1 MELSPEI
8 YAWLVSIDILDDS
21 VYDKEKDINNKTNYP
36 QYPNLPASVANFE
49 FSENGN
55 IKLSQTVTRQ
65 ITVGTFFPKLFSK
78 VNILMNE
85 LYGNIYKDDE
95 TLTQVVDNDQ
105 ATIKLHNW
113 DLIIQSLKNYYG
125 ISFEDDFKTLLIAG
139 DMNSFNILFEKLYTF
154 YCELKSRIEKEI
166 NTKLL
171 KENKQKE
178 AVPIYEKEKLGEL
191 PKIRFNEDIVDLDA
205 LTDEVAKLK
214 QLNQTRSV
222 LEFIIVAI
230 CKSMSLNSKQA
241 AALLTDNKKYLIH
254 ILTKGLTNKNFEPVI
269 FFYQSILGNIDYFM
283 KLLEIN
289 SIAYPNQISKNIELS
304 LSTFKPGLLSKNM
317 EVVFICSRLLSKIAL
332 ECIENNL
339 ISAAWD
345 WFISPNGGLEGCLLC
360 FKKHNDASEVVVTL
374 MNNFGRFHI
383 YELFTVYLKQFLQ
396 SDGAY
401 FTFVSDILPTFSKLS
416 NFCDEFE
423 KNNLKKF
430 FLDYILE
437 ISRSPNLNERIKS
450 ALFLAEILI
459 SFSIYFTSEEENYR
473 ILSIFKS
480 LYKDNNHLVQFTS
493 ICQLFR
499 VLLVFSSERNT
510 FVPIIYKTLIFC
522 FIEYHHDLSIR
533 ELMLSN
539 FSYLF
544 KVVLSIPVG
553 IMVEPYVKQIQ
564 YNLGK
569 TYYFNLNDISFLTT
583 VARHPRYNVKEA
595 MLTLDVLGKI
605 FYDIGQEEAMEV
617 EAFKTNT
624 YRGIYFNKVIN
635 SLFTMILSRYL
646 IHEIGV
652 EFTFKFVKMSILSFC
667 KLDKMLSDKIYLHAI
682 VLNVNAEEEKSK
694 LIFEEDVILNERE
707 TKFYINFRSL
717 TKQIIVQ
724 LILDILSINNT
735 FINGV
740 IKNLLV
746 GAELRHYQVYK
757 FYNIGLSKMLSHFGE
772 PHNLVYYYNVNIDE
786 LDIDRE
792 FVKQV
797 ELIYDR
803 APEQKAPAVPTET
816 EGNNK
821 KRKSEKMSFIEK
833 NKNMLKYIS
842 NKVVNN
848 IKNNKNEKKLAPI
861 KQKKFYLQGNS
872 KNKISNFDKYSDN
885 NNIHSVN
892 TTIDFKNPTQIHRSS
907 INSNNNNLS
916 LYHLNDEQI
925 SQLKYL
931 KEEVV
936 ERNNAKK
943 LHPEQFYIEEHAK
956 YSLHQ
961 KSESK
966 KTDDIKLLP
975 GQISNNITLLD
986 LNDEEDRD
994 IIILKKFI
1002 KEYEGFF
1009 KEVFKKY
1016 CGSTY
1021 KALTGKNF
1029 EAIKEISDTITVSEI
1044 TKMFKQHN
1052 IIDKEISKEDIQSI
1066 ITLMNSKV
1074 FKKRS
1079 LLGGITYEEF
1089 IEDFI
1094 QISYYAFVKP
1104 PYFYRHF
1111 TIADYPEEMI
1121 KLFSAQFPENMKYY
1135 NPETILTK
1143 SEREICNGLDKQLQ
1157 ISNFVKLPK
1166 THKKIL
1172 VTEINFKYI
1181 VPECMYMVLGESNTI
1196 CLELIDEFIK
1206 KAIQSHVL
1214 EGFLV
1219 VNEVYKARPKYPQR
1233 AYPNM
1238 GMRFLFEQEKLNV
1251 LKERRSISKINKANK
1266 EKEKSKEK
1274 EKEVKKFKGIEKRN
1288 IKNMKDKDVIS
1299 VGTNNIN
1306 RAFSNKNNLF
1316 DTRSMVSRGTN
1327 RTNSKIYNF
1336 FDKKSEKEFLEKDD

>member
-437 ISRSPNLNERIKS
+437 VSRSPNLNERIKS

-975 GQISNNITLLD
+975 GQITNNITLLD

-1002 KEYEGFF
+1002 KEYKGFF

-1233 AYPNM
+1233 VYPNM

-1306 RAFSNKNNLF
+1306 RAFSNKNSMF
-1316 DTRSMVSRGTN
+1316 DTRSMVSRGTD

>member
-437 ISRSPNLNERIKS
+437 VSRSPNLNERIKS

-975 GQISNNITLLD
+975 GQITNNITLLD

-1306 RAFSNKNNLF
+1306 RAFSNKNNMF

>member
-1 MELSPEI
+1 
-8 YAWLVSIDILDDS
+8 
-21 VYDKEKDINNKTNYP
+21 
-36 QYPNLPASVANFE
+36 
-49 FSENGN
+49 
-55 IKLSQTVTRQ
+55 
-65 ITVGTFFPKLFSK
+65 
-78 VNILMNE
+78 
-85 LYGNIYKDDE
+85 
-95 TLTQVVDNDQ
+95 
-105 ATIKLHNW
+105 
-113 DLIIQSLKNYYG
+113 
-125 ISFEDDFKTLLIAG
+125 
-139 DMNSFNILFEKLYTF
+139 
-154 YCELKSRIEKEI
+154 
-166 NTKLL
+166 
-171 KENKQKE
+171 
-178 AVPIYEKEKLGEL
+178 
-191 PKIRFNEDIVDLDA
+191 
-205 LTDEVAKLK
+205 
-214 QLNQTRSV
+214 
-222 LEFIIVAI
+222 
-230 CKSMSLNSKQA
+230 
-241 AALLTDNKKYLIH
+241 
-254 ILTKGLTNKNFEPVI
+254 
-269 FFYQSILGNIDYFM
+269 M

-437 ISRSPNLNERIKS
+437 VSRSPNLNERIKS

>member
-36 QYPNLPASVANFE
+36 QYPNLPVSVANFE

-437 ISRSPNLNERIKS
+437 VSRSPNLNERIKS

-956 YSLHQ
+956 YLFHQ

>member
-401 FTFVSDILPTFSKLS
+401 FTFVSDILPSFSKLS

-437 ISRSPNLNERIKS
+437 VSRSPNLNERIKS

>member
-36 QYPNLPASVANFE
+36 QYPNLPASIANFE
-49 FSENGN
+49 FSDNGN
-55 IKLSQTVTRQ
+55 IKLSQTVTKQ
-65 ITVGTFFPKLFSK
+65 IIIGNFFPKLFSK
-78 VNILMNE
+78 FNVLMNQ
-85 LYGNIYKDDE
+85 LYGNIYQNDE
-95 TLTQVVDNDQ
+95 TLSQIVDNEQ
-105 ATIKLHNW
+105 PQIKLHNW
-113 DLIIQSLKNYYG
+113 ELILESLKNYYG
-125 ISFEDDFKTLLIAG
+125 ISFDENFKTLLIAG
-139 DMNSFNILFEKLYTF
+139 DMNSFNTLFDKLYSF
-154 YCELKSRIEKEI
+154 FCELKSRIEKQDE
-166 NTKLL
+166 TKLL
-171 KENKQKE
+171 KENKQKGE
-178 AVPIYEKEKLGEL
+178 ELDFSKEKLGEL
-191 PKIRFNEDIVDLDA
+191 PKVRFNEDIVDLDA
-205 LTDEVAKLK
+205 LTDEVAQLK

-254 ILTKGLTNKNFEPVI
+254 ILTKGLSNKNFEPVI
-269 FFYQSILGNIDYFM
+269 YFYQNVLGNIDYFM

-317 EVVFICSRLLSKIAL
+317 DVVFICSRLLSKIAL

-374 MNNFGRFHI
+374 INNFGRFHI

-401 FTFVSDILPTFSKLS
+401 FTFVADILPTFSKLS
-416 NFCDEFE
+416 NFSDEFE
-423 KNNLKKF
+423 KNNLKGF
-430 FLDYILE
+430 FLEYILE
-437 ISRSPNLNERIKS
+437 VSRSYNINEKMKCV
-450 ALFLAEILI
+450 LFLAEIWI
-459 SFSIYFTSEEENYR
+459 NFSMYFNSDEENYR

-480 LYKDNNHLVQFTS
+480 LYKDSNHLVQYTS

-499 VLLVFSSERNT
+499 VLLVFSSERNS
-510 FVPIIYKTLIFC
+510 FVPIIYKSLIFN

-544 KVVLSIPVG
+544 KMILSIPVG

-583 VARHPRYNVKEA
+583 IARHPRYNVKEA
-595 MLTLDVLGKI
+595 MLTLDILGKI
-605 FYDIGQEEAMEV
+605 FYDIGKEEAMEV

-635 SLFTMILSRYL
+635 PLFTLILSRYL
-646 IHEIGV
+646 IHELGV
-652 EFTFKFVKMSILSFC
+652 EFIFKFVKMSLLSFC
-667 KLDKMLSDKIYLHAI
+667 KLDKLLSDKIFLHAI
-682 VLNVNAEEEKSK
+682 VLNVNPEDEKSK

-707 TKFYINFRSL
+707 SKFYLNFRSL
-717 TKQIIVQ
+717 SKQIIVQ
-724 LILDILSINNT
+724 LILDILGINNT
-735 FINGV
+735 FVNGV
-740 IKNLLV
+740 IKNLLI
-746 GAELRHYQVYK
+746 GAELRHYKIYK

-772 PHNLVYYYNVNIDE
+772 PHNLVYYYNINFDE
-786 LDIDRE
+786 LDIDRD
-792 FVKQV
+792 FVKKV
-797 ELIYDR
+797 ELIYDKV
-803 APEQKAPAVPTET
+803 PENKMPLVNNET
-816 EGNNK
+816 EENK
-821 KRKSEKMSFIEK
+821 KSLKKE
-833 NKNMLKYIS
+833 NKKTYSNLRSIS
-842 NKVVNN
+842 
-848 IKNNKNEKKLAPI
+848 NNKNFENKKLLAPI
-861 KQKKFYLQGNS
+861 QKRQYNQNILRQKNNNNTNYDKISDNIFSDNISTEFKIHNRNRKSFTNS
-872 KNKISNFDKYSDN
+872 KNNNANPLFNLDN
-885 NNIHSVN
+885 
-892 TTIDFKNPTQIHRSS
+892 
-907 INSNNNNLS
+907 
-916 LYHLNDEQI
+916 EQI
-925 SQLKYL
+925 SQLRYL
-931 KEEVV
+931 KDEIA
-936 ERNNAKK
+936 ERNSINKSLKK
-943 LHPEQFYIEEHAK
+943 DQYYVEEHEK
-956 YSLHQ
+956 YSKHQ
-961 KSESK
+961 KIESK
-966 KTDDIKLLP
+966 KTDDRLQRLP
-975 GQISNNITLLD
+975 GQVSNNITLLD
-986 LNDEEDRD
+986 MNDEEDRD

-1021 KALTGKNF
+1021 KALNGKNF

-1044 TKMFKQHN
+1044 VKMFKQHN
-1052 IIDKEISKEDIQSI
+1052 IVDREISKEDIQSI

-1104 PYFYRHF
+1104 PFVYRHF

-1121 KLFSAQFPENMKYY
+1121 RLFSAQFPENMKYY

-1172 VTEINFKYI
+1172 VTEINFRYI
-1181 VPECMYMVLGESNTI
+1181 VPECMYFVLGEPKTI
-1196 CLELIDEFIK
+1196 CLELIDEIIK
-1206 KAIQSHVL
+1206 KVVNYHTL
-1214 EGFLV
+1214 EGFLI
-1219 VNEVYKARPKYPQR
+1219 VNEVYKARPKYPIK

-1238 GMRFLFEQEKLNV
+1238 GTRFLFEQDKLQV
-1251 LKERRSISKINKANK
+1251 LKERKNSNRKKK
-1266 EKEKSKEK
+1266 
-1274 EKEVKKFKGIEKRN
+1274 KEVGKFPEY
-1288 IKNMKDKDVIS
+1288 KNRKMKDKDVIS
-1299 VGTNNIN
+1299 VGTSNANINQYNNNIYDN
-1306 RAFSNKNNLF
+1306 
-1316 DTRSMVSRGTN
+1316 RSMISKGTHK
-1327 RTNSKIYNF
+1327 SKVYNF
-1336 FDKKSEKEFLEKDD
+1336 FDKKTEQEFLEEDEP

>member
-437 ISRSPNLNERIKS
+437 VSRSPNLNERIKS

-1121 KLFSAQFPENMKYY
+1121 KLFSAQFPENMKY
-1135 NPETILTK
+1135 
-1143 SEREICNGLDKQLQ
+1143 
-1157 ISNFVKLPK
+1157 
-1166 THKKIL
+1166 HKKIL

-1306 RAFSNKNNLF
+1306 RAFSNKNNMF

>member
-437 ISRSPNLNERIKS
+437 VSRSPNLNERIKS

>member
-437 ISRSPNLNERIKS
+437 VSRSPNLNERIKS

-459 SFSIYFTSEEENYR
+459 SFSIYFISEEENYR

-1306 RAFSNKNNLF
+1306 RAFSNKNNMF

>member
-222 LEFIIVAI
+222 LEF
-230 CKSMSLNSKQA
+230 
-241 AALLTDNKKYLIH
+241 KKYLIH

-437 ISRSPNLNERIKS
+437 VSRSPNLNERIKS

-1306 RAFSNKNNLF
+1306 RAFSNKNNMF

>member
-437 ISRSPNLNERIKS
+437 VSRSPNLNERIKS

-936 ERNNAKK
+936 EKNNAKK

-1306 RAFSNKNNLF
+1306 RAFSNKNNMF

>member
-437 ISRSPNLNERIKS
+437 VSRSPNLNERIKS

-956 YSLHQ
+956 YTLHQ

-975 GQISNNITLLD
+975 GQITNNITLLD

-994 IIILKKFI
+994 IIILKKFL

-1306 RAFSNKNNLF
+1306 RAFSNKNNMF

>member
-125 ISFEDDFKTLLIAG
+125 ISFEDDFKTILIAG

-437 ISRSPNLNERIKS
+437 VSRSPNLNERIKS

-583 VARHPRYNVKEA
+583 VARHPRNNVKEA

-652 EFTFKFVKMSILSFC
+652 EFTFKFVKMSTLSFC

-975 GQISNNITLLD
+975 GQITNNITLLD

-1306 RAFSNKNNLF
+1306 RAFSNKNNMF

>member
-437 ISRSPNLNERIKS
+437 VSRSPNLNERIKS

-459 SFSIYFTSEEENYR
+459 SFSIYFISEEENYR

-936 ERNNAKK
+936 ERNNTKK

-1306 RAFSNKNNLF
+1306 RAFSNKNNMF

>member
-125 ISFEDDFKTLLIAG
+125 ISFEDDFKTILIAG

-437 ISRSPNLNERIKS
+437 VSRSPNLNERIKS

-583 VARHPRYNVKEA
+583 VARHPRNNVKEA

-1306 RAFSNKNNLF
+1306 RAFSNKNNMF